1 MASEVTIARETSA
14 NPLNAIGGV
23 QRKNVLDTAANALRS
38 MLGLNDVSISASQTK
53 RNGKTF
59 NEIIIKET
67 NGSSYNHT
75 SGRFDSQ
82 YTLDVDDNGL
92 VKMWGTQLGEI
103 KKGKLTVTNKK
114 LLKSIKSNFQD
125 FRWK

>member
-1 MASEVTIARETSA
+1 MASEVTIARESSI
-14 NPLNAIGGV
+14 NPLNAIGGG
-23 QRKNVLDTAANALRS
+23 QRKNVLNSAADKLREI
-38 MLGLNDVSISASQTK
+38 LNLNDVSISASQTT

-67 NGSSYNHT
+67 NGRNYNHT

-103 KKGKLTVTNKK
+103 KNGKLTVTNKK
-114 LLKSIKSNFQD
+114 LLKSIKNNFQE
-125 FRWK
+125 FRW